1 MNKLE
6 KNNSKKIKLFLD
18 GPKIDEIEKKY
29 EINVDGYTFN
39 PSLFKKN
46 GAKDYLNYCNEI
58 LEKCKNK
65 PVSLEVIADD
75 EENMLNQA
83 RKLNQLSDNV
93 FVKIPIVFT
102 NGKST
107 LNVIKKLTQEG
118 IKLNITAIF
127 LMKQI
132 EFILQDIKETEN
144 ILSIFAGR
152 LYDSGIDAKNKMN
165 EINKYVHDNSNCQT
179 LWASTRMV
187 YDYKQA
193 AEVDTDI
200 ITMQID
206 HVKKMK
212 LFKLDAMDYSI
223 KTVKQFY
230 DDASESGFNF

>member
-1 MNKLE
+1 MKKTSSN
-6 KNNSKKIKLFLD
+6 KIKLFLD

-29 EINVDGYTFN
+29 EIEVDGYTFN

-58 LEKCKNK
+58 LKTCKSK

-75 EENMLNQA
+75 EENMLKQG
-83 RKLNQLSDNV
+83 RKLSQLSDNV
-93 FVKIPIVFT
+93 YVKIPIVFT

-107 LNVIKKLTQEG
+107 LNVIKKLSQEG

-127 LMKQI
+127 LIKQI
-132 EFILQDIKETEN
+132 ELILKDIKETKT

-152 LYDSGIDAKNKMN
+152 LYDSGIDAKVKMN
-165 EINKYVHDNSNCQT
+165 EMNKYVHENSNCQT

-187 YDYKQA
+187 FDYIQA
-193 AEVDTDI
+193 AEVNTDI

-206 HVKKMK
+206 HLKKMK
-212 LFKLDAMDYSI
+212 LFNLDATDYSI

-230 DDASESGFNF
+230 EDAVESGFKI

>member
-1 MNKLE
+1 MKNKI
-6 KNNSKKIKLFLD
+6 KKIKLFLD
-18 GPKIDEIEKKY
+18 GPKIDEINQEY
-29 EINVDGYTFN
+29 EIDIDGYTFN

-58 LEKCKNK
+58 LKTCKSK

-75 EENMLNQA
+75 EENMLKQG
-83 RKLNQLSDNV
+83 RKLSQLSDNV
-93 FVKIPIVFT
+93 YVKIPIVFT

-107 LNVIKKLTQEG
+107 LNIIKKLSQEG

-127 LMKQI
+127 LIEQI
-132 EFILQDIKETEN
+132 ELILKDIKETKT

-152 LYDSGIDAKNKMN
+152 LYDSGIDAKVKMN
-165 EINKYVHDNSNCQT
+165 EMNKYVHENSNCQT

-187 YDYKQA
+187 FDYIQA
-193 AEVDTDI
+193 AEVNTDI

-206 HVKKMK
+206 HLKKMK
-212 LFKLDAMDYSI
+212 LFNLNAKDYSI

-230 DDASESGFNF
+230 DDATDSGFKF

>member
-1 MNKLE
+1 MVTDS
-6 KNNSKKIKLFLD
+6 SKKIKLFID
-18 GPKIDEIEKKY
+18 GPKLDEIPKKF
-29 EINVDGYTFN
+29 EIEVDGYTFN

-46 GAKDYLNYCNEI
+46 GAKNYLDYCNEI
-58 LEKCKNK
+58 IKTCGDK

-75 EENMLNQA
+75 EENMLRQGK
-83 RKLNQLSDNV
+83 KLSKLSDTV
-93 FVKIPIVFT
+93 YVKVPIVFT

-107 LNVIKKLTQEG
+107 LNVIKKLSSEG

-127 LMKQI
+127 LIEQI
-132 EFILQDIKETEN
+132 KLILQDIKKTKS

-152 LYDSGIDAKNKMN
+152 LYDSGINAKLKMSEMNKF
-165 EINKYVHDNSNCQT
+165 VHENSSCET

-193 AEVDTDI
+193 IEVDTDI

-206 HVKKMK
+206 HLKKMK
-212 LFKLDAMDYSI
+212 LFKINASDYSI

-230 DDASESGFNF
+230 DDAKDSGFEF